1 VIEDGFKVVK
11 MNAKMN
17 QTSALACKKGEK
29 KLFQWGNSN
38 ISETSESSIQ
48 TIDTSHL
55 IKKPVLQLAIGENHG
70 LLLTGATE
78 KQTKV
83 PVFDKDVTYFNKEI

>member
-1 VIEDGFKVVK
+1 
-11 MNAKMN
+11 
-17 QTSALACKKGEK
+17 
-29 KLFQWGNSN
+29 
-38 ISETSESSIQ
+38 
-48 TIDTSHL
+48 
-55 IKKPVLQLAIGENHG
+55 LQLAIGENHG